1 MSAFVLDAQRVSGH
15 GGRICGI
22 AGESMSAVRRETGRE
37 TGECA
42 GVCSLWSLKSGYG
55 GENEEVGLLQLIQST
70 SRCLWPLAPSRP
82 PPTHQLLKLHLN
94 LLLVGAGT
102 PDVHPLLS
110 PTPGSTDTLA
120 LLICLKGTLRLGAV
134 SGQD

>member
-1 MSAFVLDAQRVSGH
+1 MVQADFARLSVRFRHPRGCPLACGYHAETSDYKGAVVVMSSEEMSAFVLAAQRVSGH

-82 PPTHQLLKLHLN
+82 PPLT
-94 LLLVGAGT
+94 
-102 PDVHPLLS
+102 
-110 PTPGSTDTLA
+110 GS
-120 LLICLKGTLRLGAV
+120 
-134 SGQD
+134 